1 MSATLNVCF
10 MKHHLS
16 FLWDIFL
23 FVGKEVAKEE
33 YNTLHFQGGCSRVVS
48 CGDSEGYRVS

>member
-1 MSATLNVCF
+1 